1 MALYRYKAITTEG
14 QLVKGRMEAISV
26 TDLEMRLGRLGQELI
41 SGHKQ
46 HYQPLRRGVPRRD
59 LINFCFH
66 LEQMT
71 RAGVPLLDTLTD
83 LRDSLEHT
91 GLRNVVAQLIE
102 SVEGGL
108 TLSQAMAL
116 HPVVFSP
123 VFISLMEAGEASG
136 KLVEVLGSQLTVMK
150 WEDELASHTKKLLIY
165 PAFVG
170 GMVVLVTLF
179 LMIFLVPQ
187 LKQFIRNMG
196 QGLPLQT
203 QILFAVSD
211 LLVNYWYWLPIVV
224 LLLYGGFELLLR
236 VHPLGQLYI
245 DRSKLKLPFF
255 GDILRKIIL
264 ARFASTFA
272 MLYAAGIPILDAIR
286 ITRGVVGNQMIAK
299 AMEDVQQSISEGMGI
314 TEAFARVKLF
324 PSLVLRMLRVGERTG
339 SLDAS
344 LLNISYFYNRDV
356 RESVEKVQ
364 VMIEPVMTMTFGLI
378 LGWIMLAS
386 LGPIYDVISKVKI

>member
-170 GMVVLVTLF
+170 AMVVLVTLF
-179 LMIFLVPQ
+179 LMVFLVPQ

-211 LLVNYWYWLPIVV
+211 FLVNYWYWLPIVV

-272 MLYAAGIPILDAIR
+272 MLYAAGIPILEAIR

-299 AMEDVQQSISEGMGI
+299 AMEDVQQSISEGMSI

>member
-1 MALYRYKAITTEG
+1 MALYRYKAITAEG
-14 QLVKGRMEAISV
+14 QLVKGRMDAASV
-26 TDLEMRLGRLGQELI
+26 SDLEMRLGRLGQELI
-41 SGHKQ
+41 TGHKQ
-46 HYQPLRRGVPRRD
+46 HYQPMRRGVPRRD

-83 LRDSLEHT
+83 LRDSLEHS
-91 GLRNVVAQLIE
+91 GLRTVVAQLIE

-108 TLSQAMAL
+108 TLSQAMGL

-136 KLVEVLGSQLTVMK
+136 KLVEVLSSQLTVMK

-170 GMVVLVTLF
+170 GMVLLVTLF

-196 QGLPLQT
+196 QDLPLQT
-203 QILFAVSD
+203 QILFAVSEF
-211 LLVNYWYWLPIVV
+211 LVSYWYWLPLVV
-224 LLLYGGFELLLR
+224 LLAYGGFEMLLR
-236 VHPLGQLYI
+236 VHPLAQLYV

-255 GDILRKIIL
+255 GEILRKIIL

-286 ITRGVVGNQMIAK
+286 ITRGVVGNQMIAR
-299 AMEDVQQSISEGMGI
+299 AMEQVQQSISEGVNI
-314 TEAFARVKLF
+314 TEAFSQTKLF